1 MFARRRWH
9 GLSPYILLL
18 LAFWLLLAIYFLTH
32 PDPISII
39 ALVVTGVAAGLGIWL
54 SRALSRVEQQLSSRA
69 IPTARAAGDEADE
82 THRGASNG
90 RYRPGMNGTLHTQ
103 RHDSPE
109 SSESSESPESPETP
123 EIPEEGGSNL

>member
-9 GLSPYILLL
+9 GLSPYVLLL

-39 ALVVTGVAAGLGIWL
+39 ALVASGGAAGLGIWL
-54 SRALSRVEQQLSSRA
+54 SRALSRAEQQLSSRA
-69 IPTARAAGDEADE
+69 IPTAHASGDEADE

-90 RYRPGMNGTLHTQ
+90 RYRPGMNGTSHAQ

-109 SSESSESPESPETP
+109 TPETPESPESPETP